1 MFLHFPDEGEA
12 WASSYNSGTKST
24 ERIISELQVK
34 TTELQSLDSQP
45 SFGDMLDK
53 SAKVQFNV
61 NSKRRVAAAG
71 VDVKASFKRKKRAFA
86 FKSHLTSI
94 KAKPQYPSTY
104 LAFKEQQK
112 QAHREGVKK
121 GQDLLERFMPQPCVN
136 LVKENDFWEIPY
148 KFEHP
153 SGLQIVNGNLP
164 ENYSKLDLNVSVES
178 LAEETQLELDE
189 ECDEGSVGS
198 VKKIIRQH
206 TMRYLQLNSRN
217 LTIM

>member
-1 MFLHFPDEGEA
+1 MSVEEG
-12 WASSYNSGTKST
+12 SPYNSGTKST

-61 NSKRRVAAAG
+61 NAKRRVAAAG
-71 VDVKASFKRKKRAFA
+71 VYVKASFKRKKRAFA
-86 FKSHLTSI
+86 FKSHSTSI

-121 GQDLLERFMPQPCVN
+121 GQDLFDRFMPQPCVN

-148 KFEHP
+148 KFDHP
-153 SGLQIVNGNLP
+153 SGC
-164 ENYSKLDLNVSVES
+164 K
-178 LAEETQLELDE
+178 
-189 ECDEGSVGS
+189 
-198 VKKIIRQH
+198 
-206 TMRYLQLNSRN
+206 
-217 LTIM
+217 